1 MASSDQP
8 TKEEMEARVK
18 LLALRILEGSPG
30 HIAWIE
36 ESFSVKQS
44 AAYDYMNKARKL
56 IASTTDMNLEVG
68 RGLERLH
75 NCQQAMMQAK
85 DYQGAVRAQ
94 SAINK
99 MLGLNKPDEVM
110 FKGQIENVQ
119 VYLPDNG
126 RDEPEAEE
134 GGEEE
139 EKTNG

>member
-18 LLALRILEGSPG
+18 LLAIRILEGSPG

-75 NCQQAMMQAK
+75 SCQQAMMQAK

-126 RDEPEAEE
+126 RDEKKEE
-134 GGEEE
+134 GGEPA
-139 EKTNG
+139 

>member
-1 MASSDQP
+1 MAQSDYP
-8 TKEEMEARVK
+8 SREEMDARVK
-18 LLALRILEGSPG
+18 ELALRILEGRPD
-30 HIAWIE
+30 HLKW
-36 ESFSVKQS
+36 VKENFDVERS
-44 AAYDYMNKARKL
+44 AAYDYLNRARKL

-126 RDEPEAEE
+126 RDEKKED
-134 GGEEE
+134 GGEPA
-139 EKTNG
+139 

>member
-1 MASSDQP
+1 MAKKDHP
-8 TKEEMEARVK
+8 TKEIMKERVE
-18 LLALRILEGSPG
+18 LLAIRILEGCPD
-30 HIAWIE
+30 HIAW
-36 ESFSVKQS
+36 VKETFGCERS

-126 RDEPEAEE
+126 RDEKKED
-134 GGEEE
+134 GGEPDA
-139 EKTNG
+139 